1 MVTGITAYKRR
12 PPMNRIIKIGMDVH
26 SKNYTLCAMEP
37 VIGADDRIFAN
48 IQVTSDY
55 KNVLLFIENL
65 KMKLGLNDEY
75 DIECGY
81 EAGCL
86 GYSLYNQL
94 ASAGVKC
101 VILAPTTMLTQQGQR
116 VKTDARDAQ
125 MIAQCLSYGGYHAVY
140 IPTEDDN
147 SVKEYL
153 RMRDDHKLALK
164 KIKQQIN
171 AFCLR
176 HGFQYPGTKW
186 TLAHLKWLK
195 KLELSEIYRETL
207 DEYMASYD
215 EQTGKIERFDR
226 RIEEIASQEKYH
238 EKVKRLC
245 CFLGIKTHTA
255 LSLIVE
261 TGDFERFAKGN
272 VYAAYLGLA
281 PGERSSGDKTNRL
294 GISKAGNRH
303 LRMLLIEASG
313 GICKGKVGHKSKEL
327 KQRQNENTAEVI
339 AYADKANTRLRSR
352 YYKFIRHGKK
362 RNVAVAATAR
372 ELACFVWG
380 MMTDNINMVR
390 HD

>member
-1 MVTGITAYKRR
+1 MY
-12 PPMNRIIKIGMDVH
+12 RIIKIGMDVH

-37 VIGADDRIFAN
+37 VIGAEDRIFAN
-48 IQVTSDY
+48 IKVTPDH
-55 KNVLLFIENL
+55 KNILRFIENL
-65 KMKLGLNDEY
+65 KQKLGLNDTY

-94 ASAGVKC
+94 TAAGVRC

-116 VKTDARDAQ
+116 IKTDARDAV
-125 MIAQCLSYGGYHAVY
+125 MIAQCLSYGGYHPVY
-140 IPTEDDN
+140 IPTEEDD

-164 KIKQQIN
+164 KVKQQIN

-176 HGFQYPGTKW
+176 HGYHYEKTKW
-186 TLAHLKWLK
+186 TIAHLKWLK
-195 KLELSEIYRETL
+195 QLDVSALYRETL

-215 EQTGKIERFDR
+215 EQTAKIERFDK
-226 RIEEIASQEKYH
+226 RIEELASQERYQ
-238 EKVKRLC
+238 EKVKKLS

-281 PGERSSGDKTNRL
+281 PGERSSSDSINRL
-294 GISKAGNRH
+294 GITKAGNRH
-303 LRMLLIEASG
+303 LRLLLIEAAG
-313 GICKGKVGHKSKEL
+313 GICKGAVGHKSKDL
-327 KQRQNENTAEVI
+327 RQRQNGNPPDVI

-352 YYKFIRHGKK
+352 YYKFMRHGKK
-362 RNVAVAATAR
+362 RNVAVAAIAR
-372 ELACFVWG
+372 ELACFIWG
-380 MMTDNINMVR
+380 MMTDNINMQKAA
-390 HD
+390 

>member
-1 MVTGITAYKRR
+1 
-12 PPMNRIIKIGMDVH
+12 MNRILKIGMDVH
-26 SKNYTLCAMEP
+26 STNYTLCAMEP
-37 VIGADDRIFAN
+37 VIGAEDRIFAN
-48 IQVTSDY
+48 IKVTPDY
-55 KNVLLFIENL
+55 KNILMFIENL
-65 KMKLGLNDEY
+65 KQKLGLNDTY

-86 GYSLYNQL
+86 GYSLYNEL
-94 ASAGVKC
+94 TAAGVKC

-116 VKTDARDAQ
+116 IKTDARDAV
-125 MIAQCLSYGGYHAVY
+125 MIAQCLSYGGYHPVY
-140 IPTEDDN
+140 IPTEEDD

-164 KIKQQIN
+164 KVKQQIN

-176 HGFQYPGTKW
+176 HGYHYDKTKW
-186 TLAHLKWLK
+186 TISHLKWLK
-195 KLELSEIYRETL
+195 QLEMSALYRETL

-215 EQTGKIERFDR
+215 EQTAKIERFDK
-226 RIEEIASQEKYH
+226 RIEELASQERYQKKV
-238 EKVKRLC
+238 EKLG

-281 PGERSSGDKTNRL
+281 PGERSSSDNINRL
-294 GISKAGNRH
+294 GITKAGNRH
-303 LRMLLIEASG
+303 LRQLLIEAAG
-313 GICKGKVGHKSKEL
+313 GICKGAVGHKSKDL
-327 KQRQNENTAEVI
+327 RQRQNGNTADVI

-362 RNVAVAATAR
+362 RNVAVAAIAR
-372 ELACFVWG
+372 ELACFIWG
-380 MMTDNINMVR
+380 MMTEHISMQAA
-390 HD
+390 